1 MPDKNKINKIITLE
15 WKMFSSVNEGGPK
28 ASCQE
33 DPVTFEGMR
42 RAQFS
47 AWSDEA
53 VDCYLNDVENAS
65 ANGRNLVMEKYI
77 HMMKT
82 TMPVQYEKLLAN
94 VVYPSPAAVEIAE
107 KITTKMI
114 EQTEVLHRT
123 YPYVSGSGRPLYS
136 SADFQGFTSV
146 ETYQK
151 GELYTY
157 SENTLNALWK
167 HLCALEAEGK
177 SLAKIIL
184 ENSVTFYGYKDID
197 QAEEAMKKHAESQ
210 PIEFSFGCGNCGN

>member
-28 ASCQE
+28 ASCQD

-53 VDCYLNDVENAS
+53 VDCYLNDVES
-65 ANGRNLVMEKYI
+65 ATATGRNLAMEKYI

-82 TMPVQYEKLLAN
+82 TMPVQYEQLLDR
-94 VVYPSPAAVEIAE
+94 VVYPSPAAVETAE
-107 KITTKMI
+107 KITAKMI
-114 EQTEVLHRT
+114 EQTAILHEK

-151 GELYTY
+151 GELFTY

-184 ENSVTFYGYKDID
+184 ENSVTFYGYNDID
-197 QAEEAMKKHAESQ
+197 QAEEAMRKHAQSQ
-210 PIEFSFGCGNCGN
+210 PVEFSFGCDKCGN